1 MPSLIDLR
9 TPVKVIETSQ
19 PISQPSTMRKPL
31 HLMTP
36 EEKAAL
42 AAQLKKEAELEGDLP
57 VFIGNP
63 KSLFAAYRV
72 ESGKRPA
79 RQRTK
84 VLATRRQKATA

>member
-1 MPSLIDLR
+1 
-9 TPVKVIETSQ
+9 VKVIETSQ
-19 PISQPSTMRKPL
+19 PISQPSIMRKPL

-42 AAQLKKEAELEGDLP
+42 AAQLTKEAELEGDLP

-63 KSLFAAYRV
+63 KSLFAAYRG

-84 VLATRRQKATA
+84 ALAPRRQKANA